1 MRGQSSASVTRSKT
15 LRFLL
20 AVVAGVTAIAATP
33 AAHAADAEAGRRKA
47 ESCAACHG
55 PHGNSTIP
63 TVPSLASQPPTY
75 TYYQLVMFKRE
86 RRRDPQMSPFV
97 VSLSDEDMQDLAAY
111 YAAQTP
117 AAPPGT
123 MDPERAKTGGRLV
136 QQHFC
141 SSCHTPALMGQKHIP
156 RLAGQQ
162 REYLLKQ
169 LRRFKTQTAADLD
182 GSMTTSAQP
191 LTEQDIEALA
201 DYLAHLKPGGGS

>member
-1 MRGQSSASVTRSKT
+1 
-15 LRFLL
+15 
-20 AVVAGVTAIAATP
+20 VTAIAATP

-117 AAPPGT
+117 ATPPGT
-123 MDPERAKTGGRLV
+123 IDPARAETAARLV

>member
-1 MRGQSSASVTRSKT
+1 M
-15 LRFLL
+15 L
-20 AVVAGVTAIAATP
+20 AVVAGVTALAVTPAAWRPATP
-33 AAHAADAEAGRRKA
+33 AAHAADSDAGRRKA
-47 ESCAACHG
+47 EPCAACHG

-86 RRRDPQMSPFV
+86 KRRDPQMSPFILN
-97 VSLSDEDMQDLAAY
+97 LSDEDMQDIAAY

-123 MDPERAKTGGRLV
+123 SSTETTEVGDRLV
-136 QQHFC
+136 KQHHC

-162 REYLLKQ
+162 KEYLLKQ
-169 LRRFKTQTAADLD
+169 LRGFKAQTAADLD

-191 LTEQDIEALA
+191 LTEEDIEMLA
-201 DYLAHLKPGGGS
+201 DYLAHLKPGGS